1 MTQHVHDMDTG
12 SAVRWTSPE
21 RGEWTA
27 DRNGT
32 VVGGIHRDE
41 GRYVATRGRRTVG
54 RYRSLDAA
62 LAAVDHRGLT
72 TLAPN
77 RTWAVMLAGINIGIV
92 AAISLVATAILR

>member
-1 MTQHVHDMDTG
+1 MTQHVHDLDTG

-32 VVGGIHRDE
+32 VVGEIHRDA
-41 GRYVATRGRRTVG
+41 GRYVATRGRRTLG

-62 LAAVDHRGLT
+62 LEAVDQRGPS
-72 TLAPN
+72 TLEPSRA
-77 RTWAVMLAGINIGIV
+77 WAVMLVGINVGIV
-92 AAISLVATAILR
+92 TAISLVATAILR